1 MRAASGRCPAGRES
15 CHRCHPERAQRAK
28 EPKRRSG
35 SFASLRTTLSVLA
48 LCIIPATA
56 VAQQAP
62 APDFEALGFEAA
74 ERLGEYLRIR
84 TVNPPGNE
92 TAGARWLRQV
102 LAKDGI
108 EAEIFESSPGRGNLY
123 ARLPGNGSKRPIVL
137 LSHIDVVPATDS
149 AWRVSP
155 WSGETRSGAVW
166 GRGALDMK
174 GMGVVELLTMI
185 ALKRRGVPLSRDVIL
200 VANAD
205 EETGSSGAEWFARE
219 KRGLLRNAEFLVN
232 EGGHNRLGPTGQTE
246 YYGVGVTEK
255 VPYWIRITARGAA
268 GHGSI
273 PRPDNAAL
281 RISRAVGRIAAYQTP
296 IKLTPPAERYFKD
309 LATREVDPGRRR
321 WLADPAAALRNPAG
335 RLYLTSNLYYNA
347 ILRNT
352 ISITVLRGSDK
363 TNVIPPE
370 ASAELDVRLLP
381 GERPAV
387 FVRELRRVIGD
398 SLVEI
403 TPLRPERQATT
414 SPLDGPMIE
423 AIREAVEAMEPGALL
438 TTPTLAG
445 YTDSYYYRAIGI
457 GAYGVSP
464 FRLSEEDARTVHGND
479 ERVTVENLRFGV
491 EFLYRIVER
500 VAR

>member
-1 MRAASGRCPAGRES
+1 MTRC
-15 CHRCHPERAQRAK
+15 
-28 EPKRRSG
+28 
-35 SFASLRTTLSVLA
+35 LRMTLVSLA
-48 LCIIPATA
+48 LSTA
-56 VAQQAP
+56 SPLGAAQQHP
-62 APDFEALGFEAA
+62 APDFDGLGQEAA

-92 TAGARWLRQV
+92 TAGAKWLQQV
-102 LAKDGI
+102 LAREGI
-108 EAEIFESSPGRGNLY
+108 PAQIFESSPGRGNLY
-123 ARLPGNGSKRPIVL
+123 ARLPGTGSKRPIVL

-149 AWRVSP
+149 TWQVDP

-174 GMGVVELLTMI
+174 GAAVVELMTMI

-205 EETGSSGAEWFARE
+205 EETNSSGAEWFARE
-219 KRGLLRNAEFLVN
+219 KKALLRDAEFLLN
-232 EGGHNRLGPTGQTE
+232 EGGHNRLGPEGQTE

-255 VPYWIRITARGAA
+255 VPYWLRITARGSP

-273 PRPDNAAL
+273 PRPDNAAA
-281 RISRAVGRIAAYQTP
+281 RIARALGRIAAYQTP

-309 LATREVDPGRRR
+309 LATRESDPRKRR
-321 WLADPAAALRNPAG
+321 WLADPATALRHPAAA
-335 RLYLTSNLYYNA
+335 RFFTSNLYYNA

-352 ISITVLRGSDK
+352 ISITALRGSDK

-381 GERPAV
+381 GERPAD
-387 FVRELRRVIGD
+387 FMSRLRDVIAD
-398 SLVEI
+398 SAVEI
-403 TPLRPERQATT
+403 TPLRPERQAST
-414 SPLDGPMIE
+414 SPLDGALIE
-423 AIREAVEAMEPGALL
+423 AIRETVEVMEPGALI
-438 TTPTLAG
+438 TTPMLSG

-457 GAYGVSP
+457 GAYGISP

-479 ERVTVENLRFGV
+479 ERVTLENLRFGV
-491 EFLYRIVER
+491 EFFYRIVER
-500 VAR
+500 VTR

>member
-1 MRAASGRCPAGRES
+1 MTVTRSAG
-15 CHRCHPERAQRAK
+15 
-28 EPKRRSG
+28 
-35 SFASLRTTLSVLA
+35 LA
-48 LCIIPATA
+48 LAAAVGVGLC
-56 VAQQAP
+56 VAQQSASSGP
-62 APDFEALGFEAA
+62 AARPPATPDFDALGFEAA
-74 ERLGEYLRIR
+74 ERLGEYIRIR

-92 TAGARWLRQV
+92 TAGARWLQQV
-102 LAKDGI
+102 LQRDGI

-149 AWRVSP
+149 AWQVGP
-155 WSGETRSGAVW
+155 WSGETKMGAVW

-174 GMGVVELLTMI
+174 GTGIVELMTLI

-205 EETGSSGAEWFARE
+205 EETNSSGAEWFTKE
-219 KRGLLRNAEFLVN
+219 KGGLLRDAEFLIN
-232 EGGHNRLGPTGQTE
+232 EGGHNRLGPEGRTE

-255 VPYWIRITARGAA
+255 VPYWLRITARGAP

-273 PRPDNAAL
+273 PRPDNAAA
-281 RISRAVGRIAAYQTP
+281 RISRALGRIAAYQTP
-296 IKLTPPAERYFKD
+296 IRLTPPAERYFND
-309 LATREVDPGRRR
+309 LATREADPMRRR
-321 WLADPAAALRNPAG
+321 WLADPAAALRSPAAL
-335 RLYLTSNLYYNA
+335 RFFTSNLYYDA

-352 ISITVLRGSDK
+352 ISITALRGSDK

-381 GERPAV
+381 GERPAD
-387 FVRELRRVIGD
+387 FVRELRRVIAD
-398 SLVEI
+398 SAVEI
-403 TPLRPERQATT
+403 TPLRPEREATT
-414 SPLDGPMIE
+414 SPLAGELMD
-423 AIREAVEAMEPGALL
+423 AVRQAVETMEPGALI
-438 TTPTLAG
+438 TTPMLTG
-445 YTDSYYYRAIGI
+445 YTDSYYYRTIGI
-457 GAYGVSP
+457 GAYGLSP

-491 EFLYRIVER
+491 EFFYRVVEK

>member
-1 MRAASGRCPAGRES
+1 MTVTRSAG
-15 CHRCHPERAQRAK
+15 
-28 EPKRRSG
+28 
-35 SFASLRTTLSVLA
+35 LA
-48 LCIIPATA
+48 LAAAVGVGLC
-56 VAQQAP
+56 VAQQSASSGP
-62 APDFEALGFEAA
+62 AARPPATPDFDALGFEAA
-74 ERLGEYLRIR
+74 ERLGEYIRIR

-92 TAGARWLRQV
+92 TAGARWLQQV
-102 LAKDGI
+102 LQRDGI

-123 ARLPGNGSKRPIVL
+123 ARLPGIGSKRPIVL

-149 AWRVSP
+149 AWQVGP
-155 WSGETRSGAVW
+155 WSGETKMGAVW

-174 GMGVVELLTMI
+174 GTGIVELMTLI

-205 EETGSSGAEWFARE
+205 EETNSSGAEWFTKE
-219 KRGLLRNAEFLVN
+219 KGGLLRDAEFLIN
-232 EGGHNRLGPTGQTE
+232 EGGHNRLGPEGRTE

-255 VPYWIRITARGAA
+255 VPYWLRISARGAP

-273 PRPDNAAL
+273 PRPDNAAA
-281 RISRAVGRIAAYQTP
+281 RISRALGRIAAYQTP
-296 IKLTPPAERYFKD
+296 IRLTPPAERYFND
-309 LATREVDPGRRR
+309 LATREADPMRRR
-321 WLADPAAALRNPAG
+321 WLADPAAALRSPAAL
-335 RLYLTSNLYYNA
+335 RFFTSNLYYDA

-352 ISITVLRGSDK
+352 ISITALRGSDK

-381 GERPAV
+381 GERPAD
-387 FVRELRRVIGD
+387 FVRELRRVIAD
-398 SLVEI
+398 SAVEI
-403 TPLRPERQATT
+403 TPLRPEREATT
-414 SPLDGPMIE
+414 SPLAGELMD
-423 AIREAVEAMEPGALL
+423 AVRQAVETMEPGALI
-438 TTPTLAG
+438 TTPMLTG

-457 GAYGVSP
+457 GAYGLSP

-491 EFLYRIVER
+491 EFFYRVVEK